1 MGNLVGW
8 MTELTVFHYYSTV
21 QRSHSG
27 WASYTSH
34 CSRCDVPICKRGV
47 LLCKKSW
54 LKLWLKSAWNK
65 HSYFNLT
72 SSTMPI
78 FVIEI
83 LTNFDWNSQKLII
96 ERSWLFQCN
105 RFHYAENR
113 QSQSLFFWELSGAH
127 EYLCRAH
134 SVHDVIT
141 RTL

>member
-83 LTNFDWNSQKLII
+83 LTNF
-96 ERSWLFQCN
+96 
-105 RFHYAENR
+105 
-113 QSQSLFFWELSGAH
+113 
-127 EYLCRAH
+127 
-134 SVHDVIT
+134 
-141 RTL
+141 